1 MRRIPA
7 AAWSLSMFHSNTE
20 LLIDYWRSRKGLL
33 LAPTRA
39 SIDPSDF
46 AGLLPQ
52 VFILGRVRPGEYVYR
67 LVGGLVDD
75 LHGGRLGGGDP
86 LKLWAPRYRTA
97 LQLALEAARRQPE
110 PLVINAEG
118 RARGGQT
125 VALEIALAPLIGASD
140 EIDRMIGLYQPLT
153 PVAAL
158 LGQRIERLV
167 VRGIA
172 TAGAQ
177 AFPRLKLAAV
187 DGRQVAQSH

>member
-1 MRRIPA
+1 MP
-7 AAWSLSMFHSNTE
+7 
-20 LLIDYWRSRKGLL
+20 

-39 SIDPSDF
+39 RIDPADF

-52 VFILGRVRPGEYVYR
+52 VFILGARAPGRIRLR

-86 LKLWAPRYRTA
+86 LKLWAPRLSHRA
-97 LQLALEAARRQPE
+97 AARLEAVRRQPE

-125 VALEIALAPLIGASD
+125 VALEIALAPLIGASG

-158 LGQRIERLV
+158 LGQRDRDAGRARHRHRR
-167 VRGIA
+167 RGEPSHA
-172 TAGAQ
+172 C
-177 AFPRLKLAAV
+177 KLAAV
-187 DGRQVAQSH
+187 DGRQIA